1 MRIFD
6 LIALSAQALRANLLR
21 SGLTILGVII
31 GVTSVIAI
39 VSIIEGMN
47 HKVASL
53 INQMGP
59 ATFTVDKY
67 GMITSEEEY
76 LKAIK
81 RKNITIRDF
90 RAIEG
95 DCISCRRVGAQLNDD
110 RTIKYRSEKLRDVP
124 IAGCTPNVIQITDF
138 QIGEGRMYSEFENE
152 HARNMVVIGYTLYER
167 LFEPFNAIGR
177 EISIEGHKFTVVG
190 IAKPRGALLGQ
201 DLDMFALIPLNT
213 LRKHFDANRS
223 LTLIIQAPSVEVIDE
238 TMDEVRM
245 ILRNRRHVA
254 YKDEDDFSMV
264 TSEGMMDFYNQITKA
279 VRVTAIAIPAI
290 ALVVAG
296 IVVMNIMMVSVTERT
311 REIGIRKSLGA
322 RRKFIL
328 LQFILEAL
336 LMSCAGGIVGIALGL
351 LLARTLA
358 NAGDLPFVISP
369 IAVGGGV
376 AISTGIGVIFGLY
389 PALKGSKLDPVDAM
403 RYEN

>member
-1 MRIFD
+1 MRIID

-21 SGLTILGVII
+21 SALTILGVII

-39 VSIIEGMN
+39 VSIVEGMN

-59 ATFTVDKY
+59 STFTVSKF
-67 GMITSEEEY
+67 GMITSEEEW
-76 LKAIK
+76 LKALK
-81 RKNITIRDF
+81 RKDISIRDF
-90 RAIEG
+90 RALSD
-95 DCISCRRVGAQLNDD
+95 DCVSCRRVGAQANDQK
-110 RTIKYRSEKLRDVP
+110 TVKYRSEKMRSVL
-124 IAGCTPNVIQITDF
+124 ISGCTANITQITDF
-138 QIGEGRMYSEFENE
+138 QIGDGRMYSDFEDE
-152 HARNMVVIGYTLYER
+152 HARNMVVIGQTVYER
-167 LFEPFNAIGR
+167 LFEPFNALGK
-177 EISIEGHKFTVVG
+177 EISIGGHRFTVVG
-190 IAKPRGALLGQ
+190 VAKPRGAILGQ

-213 LRKHFDANRS
+213 MRKHFGVSRS
-223 LTLIIQAPSVEVIDE
+223 LTIMVEAPAVDRLQQTI
-238 TMDEVRM
+238 DEVRM
-245 ILRNRRHVA
+245 MLRTRRHVP
-254 YKDEDDFSMV
+254 YKEEDDFAIT
-264 TSEGMMDFYNQITKA
+264 TSEGMMAFYEQITKA

-290 ALVVAG
+290 ALIVAG

-336 LMSCAGGIVGIALGL
+336 LMSCAGGVAGIGLGL
-351 LLARTLA
+351 ILAKSLA

-376 AISTGIGVIFGLY
+376 MVSTGIGVIFGLY